1 MALTDRVRIVSI
13 PEGCGGTLTAATIEG
28 LTPARLAA
36 YNLIEHN
43 KARVIAEA
51 KEAREIG
58 VIGRPL
64 MDLLLSRIT
73 EIGKDKLKT
82 SSHPQYQSMILPYSY
97 RTRKARIGN
106 AQFAIVSGQ
115 ANSDAGTTVGG
126 VVYPDSAWD
135 IVVNRGP
142 GRVSDVPDLHRYF
155 IPGNYVFVESINVGT
170 GAKTVTP
177 LKIVTSG
184 TAGGVTTVT
193 LAANRT
199 DTWWGTATADEKAP
213 YQPTAGVVIRGT
225 NIVDDYE
232 SYCANEPTNLSKS
245 LIVDWHSTSRYSQ
258 CYTEVY
264 EKTLAAILSGQVN
277 DMAKHFDY
285 LSVAEQNA
293 QMRKHFEEKWFSSI
307 FYGDIID
314 ENQTDPNNYN
324 TLPPVVD
331 VEDPTITYGWKAGAK
346 GIRTLLAEDSRVLDF
361 AGGPLDIDLLIEQV
375 YELYRVRKEDG
386 SNIDVIDLMVDRQTA
401 SLLRI
406 AFYAIQTATYGAERT
421 QHYKTGAVLDGTRTL
436 FKYERFQ
443 LPTLPCDIAVFSS
456 EWHDDRVSS
465 FGDGSGG
472 LQGSVNLRNSGRS
485 IWAFDWSDIS
495 IGIVATNSA
504 RREYGGKITA
514 DAKREF
520 SCVIKLNPRKI
531 DLRSTTWTVMIGD
544 TARHLMIENFSLA
557 APTYTLSPGAGIV
570 YS

>member
-36 YNLIEHN
+36 YNHIEHN

-115 ANSDAGTTVGG
+115 ANTNAGTTVGG

-155 IPGNYVFVESINVGT
+155 LPGTFVYVESINVGT

-177 LKIVTSG
+177 LKVVTSG
-184 TAGGVTTVT
+184 TVGGVTTVT

-199 DTWWGTATADEKAP
+199 DTWWGTAIADEKAP
-213 YQPTAGVVIRGT
+213 YQPTAGVVFRG
-225 NIVDDYE
+225 NNDVNGYE
-232 SYCANEPTNLSKS
+232 SWCYNEPTNLSKS
-245 LIVDWHSTSRYSQ
+245 LIVDWHQSSRYTQ

-277 DMAKHFDY
+277 EMVKHYDY

-293 QMRKHFEEKWFSSI
+293 QMRKHFEEKWFNDI

-314 ENQTDPNNYN
+314 ERQGSPDNYT
-324 TLPPVVD
+324 TLPPVTD
-331 VEDPTITYGWKAGAK
+331 VEDPTIVYGYKTRAK
-346 GIRTLLAEDSRVLDF
+346 GLRTLLAEDSRVIDF
-361 AGGPLDIDLLIEQV
+361 AGGPLDIDLLIENV
-375 YELYRVRKEDG
+375 YEIYRNRGADG
-386 SNIDVIDLMVDRQTA
+386 STIDVVDIMTDRQTA

-406 AFYAIQTATYGAERT
+406 AFYKIQEATYGENRT
-421 QHYKTGAVLDGTRTL
+421 QFYKTGQVLDGVRTL
-436 FKYERFQ
+436 FKYERYQ

-456 EWHDDRVSS
+456 EFHDDRVSS

-485 IWAFDWSDIS
+485 MWLIDWTDFQ
-495 IGIVATNSA
+495 IGIVSTDSA
-504 RREYGGKITA
+504 RREYGGKVTA
-514 DAKREF
+514 DARREY
-520 SCVIKLNPRKI
+520 SCVLKLNPKKI
-531 DLRSTTWTVMIGD
+531 DLRETRWTAMLSD
-544 TARHLMIENFSLA
+544 SARSLMIENYSLA
-557 APTYTLSPGAGIV
+557 NPTYTLTPGSDIV